1 MLNKQK
7 TNCDISISLI
17 TNNTFGIQLMKK
29 MESVP
34 VLKLLFLQKLNK
46 RRILEIKNQ
55 NIILKVRT
63 LSIEHSVSECF
74 LKITIFPIS
83 FSNAKWI

>member
-29 MESVP
+29 MESVSSF
-34 VLKLLFLQKLNK
+34 KIAFFT
-46 RRILEIKNQ
+46 
-55 NIILKVRT
+55 KV
-63 LSIEHSVSECF
+63 
-74 LKITIFPIS
+74 K
-83 FSNAKWI
+83 